1 MENRV
6 FCLLLKVNL
15 CHEISNPRSVRSEY
29 KMPVNRQVELVNR
42 YNFRISKLWVEN
54 FHFFREKL
62 ELKICKIFVYRG
74 LSNRWK
80 EVERCDAKLKVI
92 SFQKIFVPFDFLE
105 VNNSLCAL
113 TFSWLLGHSWEI
125 PGKGQRFWGE
135 VPTKSHSCSF
145 FCHHI
150 FQFLKQI
157 SCDKYFLNSLW
168 FIWNLVDCYHN
179 VCLVNTNA
187 N

>member
-42 YNFRISKLWVEN
+42 YNFRISKLWFEN

-105 VNNSLCAL
+105 VNNSLCFYLFMTARTL
-113 TFSWLLGHSWEI
+113 VRDTRKRWKILGRGTNKVSFMLFFLSSHFPIFKTNILWQTFS
-125 PGKGQRFWGE
+125 
-135 VPTKSHSCSF
+135 
-145 FCHHI
+145 
-150 FQFLKQI
+150 
-157 SCDKYFLNSLW
+157 
-168 FIWNLVDCYHN
+168 
-179 VCLVNTNA
+179 
-187 N
+187 